1 MQVNEVFSYIYYKL
15 KDNNQINIF
24 DYEEA
29 ATKTQKVLY
38 MAELMHRILFNKPLI
53 TDAEYVCL
61 KNGPAIGTEYLD
73 YSKAIQGKLFNNLN
87 DNDKAILDACLK
99 KWILETS
106 TEELIAI
113 THKDN
118 DNIPLEAWKMITAR
132 SRYGT
137 EPIND
142 EMLNKDAQIFKDNT
156 LDKYN
161 IFKGKK

>member
-1 MQVNEVFSYIYYKL
+1 MKVNEVFSYVYHKL
-15 KDNNQINIF
+15 KDNDQININ

-53 TDAEYVCL
+53 TDANYVCL
-61 KNGPAIGTEYLD
+61 KNGPAIGKEYLN
-73 YSKAIQGKLFNNLN
+73 YWGAIQGKLFNNLD

-118 DNIPLEAWKMITAR
+118 DNIPLEAWKIITAR
-132 SRYGT
+132 SRYGA
-137 EPIND
+137 EPIDNV
-142 EMLNKDAQIFKDNT
+142 MLNNDAKIFEANT

-161 IFKGKK
+161 ICKGTK